1 MRLRSVRRLGHNST
15 MPIRLTV
22 DHPGRTARAVCS
34 GSVSREDLENY
45 FDAVTVAGAAPYPKL
60 FDMAD
65 ADFAITDTDM
75 LLVAARIR
83 AYAQS
88 GAQAGAQSGGEP
100 IGPVAIV
107 AVSHKGFEQ
116 AELFAVLADADRP
129 LLVFRTVAEAEQW
142 LTSAP
147 GRRPAERRAR
157 P

>member
-1 MRLRSVRRLGHNST
+1 

-22 DHPGRTARAVCS
+22 DHPGRNTRAVCN
-34 GSVSREDLENY
+34 GTVSREDLENY
-45 FDAVTVAGAAPYPKL
+45 FDAVSVAGAGPYPKL

-83 AYAQS
+83 AYAQ
-88 GAQAGAQSGGEP
+88 AGGEP

-107 AVSHKGFEQ
+107 AVSQKGFEQ
-116 AELFAVLADADRP
+116 AELFAVLADANRP

-142 LTSAP
+142 LKSAP
-147 GRRPAERRAR
+147 RRRPTESRAR

>member
-1 MRLRSVRRLGHNST
+1 MRLRSARCLGHT
-15 MPIRLTV
+15 RAMPIRLTV
-22 DHPGRTARAVCS
+22 DHPGRNARAVCN
-34 GSVSREDLENY
+34 GTVSREDVENY
-45 FDAVTVAGAAPYPKL
+45 FDAVSVAGAGPYPKL

-83 AYAQS
+83 AYAQVS
-88 GAQAGAQSGGEP
+88 AQSGGEP

-107 AVSHKGFEQ
+107 AVSQKGFEQ

-142 LTSAP
+142 LKSAP
-147 GRRPAERRAR
+147 GGRPTESRTR

>member
-1 MRLRSVRRLGHNST
+1 

-22 DHPGRTARAVCS
+22 DHAGRNARAVCNDT
-34 GSVSREDLENY
+34 VSRGDLEAY
-45 FDAVTVAGAAPYPKL
+45 FDAVAVAGAGPYPKL

-75 LLVAARIR
+75 LLIAARIR
-83 AYAQS
+83 AYAQ
-88 GAQAGAQSGGEP
+88 AGAESGGEP

-107 AVSHKGFEQ
+107 AVSQKGFEQ

-142 LTSAP
+142 LKSVP
-147 GRRPAERRAR
+147 GGRPPGSGAR

>member
-1 MRLRSVRRLGHNST
+1 
-15 MPIRLTV
+15 MPIRLSI
-22 DHPGRTARAVCS
+22 DHAGRTARAVCT
-34 GSVSREDLENY
+34 GTVSREDLENY
-45 FDAVTVAGAAPYPKL
+45 FDAVSVAGAGPYPKL

-88 GAQAGAQSGGEP
+88 GGEP

-107 AVSHKGFEQ
+107 AISQKGYEQ
-116 AELFAVLADADRP
+116 AELFAVLATADRP

-142 LTSAP
+142 LARAP
-147 GRRPAERRAR
+147 GGRPTDRRAR

>member
-1 MRLRSVRRLGHNST
+1 
-15 MPIRLTV
+15 MPIRLTI
-22 DHPGRTARAVCS
+22 DHSGRNARAVCS

-45 FDAVTVAGAAPYPKL
+45 FDAVSVAGAGPYPKL

-88 GAQAGAQSGGEP
+88 GAEK
-100 IGPVAIV
+100 IGPAAIV
-107 AVSHKGFEQ
+107 AATHKGFEQ
-116 AELFAVLADADRP
+116 AELFAVLATADRP

-142 LTSAP
+142 LTTAP
-147 GRRPAERRAR
+147 GGRPPERRAR

>member
-1 MRLRSVRRLGHNST
+1 
-15 MPIRLTV
+15 MPIRLAV
-22 DHPGRTARAVCS
+22 DHPERNARAVCS
-34 GSVSREDLENY
+34 GTVSREDLENY
-45 FDAVTVAGAAPYPKL
+45 FDAVTVAGAGPYRKL

-83 AYAQS
+83 AYAQ
-88 GAQAGAQSGGEP
+88 AGAQSGRAP

-107 AVSHKGFEQ
+107 AVSQKGVEQ

-129 LLVFRTVAEAEQW
+129 LLVFRTVAEAERW
-142 LTSAP
+142 LASAP
-147 GRRPAERRAR
+147 RGLPSESRAR

>member
-1 MRLRSVRRLGHNST
+1 

-22 DHPGRTARAVCS
+22 DHPGRNTRAVCS
-34 GSVSREDLENY
+34 GTVSREDLENY
-45 FDAVTVAGAAPYPKL
+45 FDAVSVAGAGPYPKL

-65 ADFAITDTDM
+65 ADFAIGDTDM
-75 LLVAARIR
+75 LLIAARIR
-83 AYAQS
+83 AY
-88 GAQAGAQSGGEP
+88 AQSGGEP

-107 AVSHKGFEQ
+107 AVSQKGFEQ

-142 LTSAP
+142 LKSAP
-147 GRRPAERRAR
+147 GRRSRESRAR

>member
-1 MRLRSVRRLGHNST
+1 
-15 MPIRLTV
+15 MPIRLAV
-22 DHPGRTARAVCS
+22 DHPGRNARAVCT

-45 FDAVTVAGAAPYPKL
+45 FDALSVAGAGPYPKL

-75 LLVAARIR
+75 LLIAARIR
-83 AYAQS
+83 AY
-88 GAQAGAQSGGEP
+88 AQSGGEP

-107 AVSHKGFEQ
+107 AVSQKGFEQ

-142 LTSAP
+142 LASAP
-147 GRRPAERRAR
+147 GGRPTESRTR